1 MSADSKLING
11 YIYDH
16 GDLTIKVDG
25 KQIDDIKE
33 IKYST
38 KREVGK
44 FRGTS
49 PVARGRTRGTV
60 DFEGSMVMLRS
71 TLDAL
76 IAEWGDGWMEKEFD
90 ITATFGNDGQPL
102 NTDTLIRCCIISDE
116 ISSSEGADPN
126 EVSVGLD
133 ILNIKRNG
141 KNALKGMKF

>member
-1 MSADSKLING
+1 MSADSKIING

-16 GDLTIKVDG
+16 GDLTLKVDG
-25 KQIDDIKE
+25 EEIPDVKE
-33 IKYST
+33 IKYSS

-49 PVARGRTRGTV
+49 PMARGRTRGTI
-60 DFEGSMVMLRS
+60 DFEGSMVLLRQ

-76 IAEWGDGWMEKEFD
+76 IAKWGDGWMEKEFD
-90 ITATFGNDGQPL
+90 ITSTFGNDGQPL
-102 NTDTLIRCCIISDE
+102 TTDILISCTIISDE

-133 ILNIKRNG
+133 IKCIKRNG
-141 KNALKGMKF
+141 KNAMKGMKF